1 MNFGEI
7 LTKAWKIIWK
17 HKILWI
23 FGILTSC
30 GQGNGGNGGNG
41 ANASIQYSGGRGD
54 FPPALENFF
63 ENLGT
68 FFDNI
73 QGWEIA
79 ALIVGSM
86 LFFLALAF
94 VFTALRTIG
103 RIGLIQGTVLGINSL
118 EGEQTDRMT
127 FGSLFNHG
135 KPFFWR
141 IFGFNLLAG
150 IAVFIFVLILLTPV
164 IAFVVFTF
172 GIGVLCLLPII
183 CLLIPA
189 GWLVSVLFEQVN
201 IAIVVEDLGIVEG
214 LERGWEVLRDNIGNL
229 IIMGLILV
237 FGGFI
242 LNLILALPM
251 ISVVLPLII
260 GVMRAG
266 NSGSDFIFGGGLITS
281 LLCCAAY
288 VPVLIVLSGIL
299 QAYIKTAWT
308 ATYLEITGN
317 EAGGSPLL
325 DDQLKE
331 SDQNPEDLSDVKE

>member
-30 GQGNGGNGGNG
+30 GQGNGSNGGNG

-63 ENLGT
+63 ENLET
-68 FFDNI
+68 FFVNI

-79 ALIVGSM
+79 ALILGSM
-86 LFFLALAF
+86 FFFLILAF

-103 RIGLIQGTVLGINSL
+103 RIGLIQGTVLGIHTL
-118 EGEQTDRMT
+118 ESEQTDRLN
-127 FGSLFNHG
+127 FISLFNRG

-150 IAVFIFVLILLTPV
+150 IAVFILILLLLTPV

-172 GIGVLCLLPII
+172 GIGFLCLLPLL

-201 IAIVVEDLGIVEG
+201 IAIVVEDLGIFEG
-214 LERGWEVLRDNIGNL
+214 LQRGWEVLRDNIGNL

-237 FGGFI
+237 LGGFI
-242 LNLILALPM
+242 LNIILALPM
-251 ISVVLPLII
+251 ISVVLPII
-260 GVMRAG
+260 VGVMG
-266 NSGSDFIFGGGLITS
+266 GGSTGSDIVFGGGLITS

-299 QAYIKTAWT
+299 QAFIKTAWT
-308 ATYLEITGN
+308 ATYLEMTKY
-317 EAGGSPLL
+317 EVDGSYLL
-325 DDQLKE
+325 NDQETE
-331 SDQNPEDLSDVKE
+331 SDQNPGELSEESE